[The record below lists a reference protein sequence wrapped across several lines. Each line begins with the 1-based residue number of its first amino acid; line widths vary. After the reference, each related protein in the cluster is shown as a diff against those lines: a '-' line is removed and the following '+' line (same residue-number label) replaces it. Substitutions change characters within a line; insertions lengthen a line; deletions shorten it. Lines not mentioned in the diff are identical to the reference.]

1 MSSTWNY
8 HTVLVFFP
16 IIFVDRLRYVIF
28 PILLDTQFP
37 TYLCYESL
45 ALTLVF
51 RKPYYRLF
59 PLFQFKDNTSPRIA
73 ALHDAILS
81 KGIYI
86 IFVLVLLFL
95 VITDRIKQAGSSIS
109 ESKIYPVRV
118 LISQIG
124 RVYTLDKLPA
134 GYALFERPRQSKPIH
149 VCHDCIRSLSP

>member
-8 HTVLVFFP
+8 HIVLGSPRLFPDHFF
-16 IIFVDRLRYVIF
+16 DRLRYMIF

-59 PLFQFKDNTSPRIA
+59 PLFQFKDNTSPRVA
-73 ALHDAILS
+73 ALHDAILF

-86 IFVLVLLFL
+86 IFVPVLLFL
-95 VITDRIKQAGSSIS
+95 G
-109 ESKIYPVRV
+109 
-118 LISQIG
+118 
-124 RVYTLDKLPA
+124 
-134 GYALFERPRQSKPIH
+134 
-149 VCHDCIRSLSP
+149 LSHIE